1 MVLVS
6 VEVFIQL
13 VHYNELVVRKRYHT
27 VHWPYLDAVEADST
41 DLEAEHDI
49 AVTGIGEVV
58 EDSTVSGIIRVI
70 GRGNVVHYHMQ
81 V

>member
-1 MVLVS
+1 M
-6 VEVFIQL
+6 
-13 VHYNELVVRKRYHT
+13 
-27 VHWPYLDAVEADST
+27 EADST